1 MHRHNVI
8 LKSRLAG
15 VARMPAQTPGM
26 GVNVSSIETPIPVP
40 PAPVATAPPALD
52 PGVLRNVLAD
62 LADLAQKIKTH
73 EQRTLG
79 DVAQMTVEL
88 AAALAERLV
97 GAAIVA
103 DRQRLDRI
111 VVSALEKMPSARAVV
126 VRGHPA
132 DLELLERLLAEQAD
146 LAPQRELLTLRQDEG
161 CGRGQM
167 KLEADDWFI
176 EWDTQ
181 RSLAELRA
189 ALIDETF
196 TDE

>member
-15 VARMPAQTPGM
+15 VVRAPALTPGL
-26 GVNVSSIETPIPVP
+26 GVNASTIETPVLAPLVPVA
-40 PAPVATAPPALD
+40 PAPLESAM
-52 PGVLRNVLAD
+52 LRNVLAD
-62 LADLAQKIKTH
+62 LANLAQKIKTQ

-79 DVAQMTVEL
+79 EVAQMTVEL

-97 GAAIVA
+97 GAAIAA

-111 VVSALEKMPSARAVV
+111 VVSALEKMPSAHAVV

-132 DLELLERLLAEQAD
+132 DLALLERLLTEQAD
-146 LAPQRELLTLRQDEG
+146 LTPHRELLTLRQDEG
-161 CGRGQM
+161 CVRGQL

-181 RSLAELRA
+181 RSLAEMRA
-189 ALIDETF
+189 ALLDETF
-196 TDE
+196 MDE